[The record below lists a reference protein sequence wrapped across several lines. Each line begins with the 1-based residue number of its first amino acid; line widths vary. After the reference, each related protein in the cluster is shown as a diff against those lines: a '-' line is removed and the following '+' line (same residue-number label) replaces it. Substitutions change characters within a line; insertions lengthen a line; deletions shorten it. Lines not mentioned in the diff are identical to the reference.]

1 MGQLK
6 VINGGIQL
14 DGQALI
20 LDDLRTSILRSR
32 HGQPITFGNVYA
44 NSTISTIFQFNFFT
58 FQMQNRIVEE
68 HNIQYKRC

>member
-20 LDDLRTSILRSR
+20 LDELRTSILRSR
-32 HGQPITFGNVYA
+32 HGQPITFGNFYA
-44 NSTISTIFQFNFFT
+44 NLMLEIDQFFNSFSIYSNGKQSRRGT
-58 FQMQNRIVEE
+58 
-68 HNIQYKRC
+68 